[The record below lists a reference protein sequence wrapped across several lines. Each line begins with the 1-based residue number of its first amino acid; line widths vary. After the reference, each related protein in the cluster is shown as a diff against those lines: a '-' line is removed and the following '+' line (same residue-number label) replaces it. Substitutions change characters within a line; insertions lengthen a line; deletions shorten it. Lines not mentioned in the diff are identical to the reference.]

1 MHPLLLFALV
11 YFALVLILAQR
22 RAPEEYSPTRHTISQ
37 LASQGY
43 PRRRLMQAGF
53 VIYGLLFTAALLQVM
68 RVSQAP
74 LYRDVPHLVYG
85 LALLPTGFYC
95 AVPFRRGLRF
105 SRKEAR
111 RHAFWAQLAAGAF
124 GVGIAVH
131 AVLYPG
137 PWGRVFHAGSVLLY
151 AAIAVWFVRS
161 AGQKGRAQ
169 RLLYG
174 YGSVWLLVTY
184 GTGVFLSG

>member
-1 MHPLLLFALV
+1 MNPLLLLALV
-11 YFALVLILAQR
+11 YFALVLILAQG
-22 RAPEEYSPTRHTISQ
+22 RAPNEYSAQRHTISQ

-53 VIYGLLFTAALLQVM
+53 VIYGLLFTVALLGEI
-68 RVSQAP
+68 RVSEAP
-74 LYRDVPHLVYG
+74 LYRDLPHLVYG

-95 AVPFRRGLRF
+95 AGPFTRGFKF
-105 SRKEAR
+105 SRREAR
-111 RHAFWAQLAAGAF
+111 RHAFWAQLAGGAF
-124 GVGIAVH
+124 GAGIAIH
-131 AVLYPG
+131 AVLYPR

-161 AGQKGRAQ
+161 NSHKGLAQ

-174 YGSVWLLVTY
+174 YGSVWLFVTY